1 MATGWFLERHYI
13 NHCQTAA
20 VVFFFFST
28 PAAVFGVETV
38 C

>member
-20 VVFFFFST
+20 VVFFFST